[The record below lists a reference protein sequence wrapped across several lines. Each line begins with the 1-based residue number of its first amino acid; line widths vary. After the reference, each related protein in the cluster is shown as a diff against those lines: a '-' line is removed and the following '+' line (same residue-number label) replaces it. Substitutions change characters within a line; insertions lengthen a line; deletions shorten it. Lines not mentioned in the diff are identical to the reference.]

1 MTGMGRRVDD
11 VHDAVTAPQDVAVP
25 QVAVQACRVL
35 GGDEVG
41 EPADDLLDHRA
52 VLRTDRTAVAGDLEI
67 GEHPLGGKE
76 LGPARRGG
84 VAHRQ
89 APDVAVVLEAEL
101 LGALPLDLAGVGPGR
116 SEEHTYELPS
126 IMRIPFA

>member
-67 GEHPLGGKE
+67 GETPLGGTE
-76 LGPARRGG
+76 LGHARRGG

-89 APDVAVVLEAEL
+89 VRKTRVSGKSAAFLF
-101 LGALPLDLAGVGPGR
+101 
-116 SEEHTYELPS
+116 Y
-126 IMRIPFA
+126 F